1 MAVHTPL
8 RGLRCFCVAAE
19 CLSFKEAANQLYL
32 TPSAVSHQIKQL
44 EESLGFSLFERQ
56 TRAVLLTAE
65 GRRFYQAIHPVLST
79 LSTTVAEFCQSK
91 KEQVV
96 SITLPEFFASEF
108 FVPRLVGWSTQHPQV
123 NLRLETVKSR
133 QDASRHTDLQI
144 VLASSKPTDKTAYQL
159 FAISYVPACSPE
171 LFQRLQGEPADLPLL
186 ETVPLIV
193 HQARPWC
200 WHQWADQA
208 GYDDFRPRQ
217 IIQLDSMFSVAR
229 AAQQGLGIALI
240 PLPISQSWFD
250 SGTLVRLFD
259 EELHTRDHYYLVQ
272 HEQHQQKPEIQL
284 LIDWILAGFAKCN
297 NSGTDE

>member
-19 CLSFKEAANQLYL
+19 CLSFKETASQLYL

-44 EESLGFSLFERQ
+44 EENLGFSLFERQ
-56 TRAVLLTAE
+56 TRAVVLTAE
-65 GRRFYQAIHPVLST
+65 GRRFYQAIQPVLQS
-79 LSTTVAEFCQSK
+79 LSATVAEFCQTK
-91 KEQVV
+91 REQVV

-108 FVPRLVGWSTQHPQV
+108 FVPRLVGWSSQHPQV

-133 QDASRHTDLQI
+133 QESSRHTDLQI
-144 VLASSKPTDKTAYQL
+144 VLASSKPTDKTSYQL
-159 FAISYVPACSPE
+159 FPISYVPACSPE
-171 LFQRLQGEPADLPLL
+171 WYQRLQGEPGELPSL

-229 AAQQGLGIALI
+229 AAQQGLGVALI
-240 PLPISQSWFD
+240 PLPISQAWFD
-250 SGTLVRLFD
+250 SGSLVRLFED
-259 EELHTRDHYYLVQ
+259 ELHTRDHYYLVQ
-272 HEQHQQKPEIQL
+272 HEDSLHKPEIQL
-284 LIDWILAGFAKCN
+284 LIDWVLAGFAKTN
-297 NSGTDE
+297 V

>member
-19 CLSFKEAANQLYL
+19 CLSFKDTARQLYL

-44 EESLGFSLFERQ
+44 EEQLGFSLFERQ
-56 TRAVLLTAE
+56 TRAVVLSRQ
-65 GRRFYQAIHPVLST
+65 GQQFYQSIKPLLQGIEST
-79 LSTTVAEFCQSK
+79 VQQFCQQQR
-91 KEQVV
+91 EQKV

-108 FVPRLVGWSTQHPQV
+108 FVPRLVGWSSQHPQV

-133 QDASRHTDLQI
+133 QESSRHTDLQI
-144 VLASSKPTDKTAYQL
+144 VLASSKPTDKTSYQL
-159 FAISYVPACSPE
+159 FPISYVPACSPDWY
-171 LFQRLQGEPADLPLL
+171 QRLQGEPGELPSL

-229 AAQQGLGIALI
+229 AAQQGLGVALI
-240 PLPISQSWFD
+240 PLPISQAWFD
-250 SGTLVRLFD
+250 SGSLVRLFD

-272 HEQHQQKPEIQL
+272 HEDNLQKPEIQL
-284 LIDWILAGFAKCN
+284 LIDWVLAGFAKTN
-297 NSGTDE
+297 V

>member
-19 CLSFKEAANQLYL
+19 CLSFKETASQLYL

-65 GRRFYQAIHPVLST
+65 GRRFYQAIHPVLQS
-79 LSTTVAEFCQSK
+79 LSATVAEFCQSK
-91 KEQVV
+91 REQVV

-108 FVPRLVGWSTQHPQV
+108 FVPRLVGWSSQHPQV

-133 QDASRHTDLQI
+133 QEVSRHTDLQI
-144 VLASSKPTDKTAYQL
+144 VLASSKPTDKTSYQL
-159 FAISYVPACSPE
+159 FPISYVPACSPE
-171 LFQRLQGEPADLPLL
+171 WYQRLQGEPGELPSL

-229 AAQQGLGIALI
+229 AAQQGLGVALI
-240 PLPISQSWFD
+240 PLPISQAWFE
-250 SGTLVRLFD
+250 SGSLVRLFE

-272 HEQHQQKPEIQL
+272 HDDSQNKPEIQL
-284 LIDWILAGFAKCN
+284 LIDWVLTRFATSAG
-297 NSGTDE
+297 

>member
-19 CLSFKEAANQLYL
+19 CLSFKETASQLYL

-44 EESLGFSLFERQ
+44 EENLGFSLFERQ
-56 TRAVLLTAE
+56 TRAVVLTAE
-65 GRRFYQAIHPVLST
+65 GRRFYQAIHPVLQS
-79 LSTTVAEFCQSK
+79 LSATVAEFCQTK
-91 KEQVV
+91 REQVV

-108 FVPRLVGWSTQHPQV
+108 FVPRLVGWSSQHPQV

-133 QDASRHTDLQI
+133 QETSRHTDLQI
-144 VLASSKPTDKTAYQL
+144 VLASSKPTDKTSYQL
-159 FAISYVPACSPE
+159 FPISYVPACSPDWY
-171 LFQRLQGEPADLPLL
+171 QRLQGEPGELPSL

-229 AAQQGLGIALI
+229 AAQQGLGVALI
-240 PLPISQSWFD
+240 PLPISQAWFD
-250 SGTLVRLFD
+250 SGSLVRLFD

-272 HEQHQQKPEIQL
+272 HEDNQQKPEIQL
-284 LIDWILAGFAKCN
+284 LIDWVLAGFAKTN
-297 NSGTDE
+297 L

>member
-1 MAVHTPL
+1 MPIHTPL

-19 CLSFKEAANQLYL
+19 CLSFKETASQLYL

-56 TRAVLLTAE
+56 TRAVVLTSE
-65 GRRFYQAIHPVLST
+65 GRRFYQSIQPLMQGLAST
-79 LSTTVAEFCQSK
+79 ISEFCQTK
-91 KEQVV
+91 REQVV

-108 FVPRLVGWSTQHPQV
+108 FVPRLVGWSAQHPAI

-133 QDASRHTDLQI
+133 QESSRHTDLQI
-144 VLASSKPTDKTAYQL
+144 VLASSKPTDKPSHQL
-159 FAISYVPACSPE
+159 FPISYVPACSQDWY
-171 LFQRLQGEPADLPLL
+171 QRLQATDGGLPAL

-208 GYDDFRPRQ
+208 GYDDFRPKQ

-229 AAQQGLGIALI
+229 AAQQGLGVALI
-240 PLPISQSWFD
+240 PLPISQAWFD
-250 SGTLVRLFD
+250 NGSLVRLFED
-259 EELHTRDHYYLVQ
+259 ELHTRDHYYLVQ
-272 HEQHQQKPEIQL
+272 HEADDSRPEIQL
-284 LIDWILAGFAKCN
+284 LTNWVLEKFR
-297 NSGTDE
+297 

>member
-19 CLSFKEAANQLYL
+19 CLSFKETASQLYL

-44 EESLGFSLFERQ
+44 EENLGFSLFERQ
-56 TRAVLLTAE
+56 TRAVMLTAE
-65 GRRFYQAIHPVLST
+65 GRRFYQAIQPVLQS
-79 LSTTVAEFCQSK
+79 LSATVAEFCQTK
-91 KEQVV
+91 REQVV

-108 FVPRLVGWSTQHPQV
+108 FVPKLVGWSSQHPQV

-133 QDASRHTDLQI
+133 QETSRHTDLQI
-144 VLASSKPTDKTAYQL
+144 VLASSRPTDKTSYQL
-159 FAISYVPACSPE
+159 FPISYVPACSPDWY
-171 LFQRLQGEPADLPLL
+171 QRLQGEPGELPSL

-229 AAQQGLGIALI
+229 AAQQGLGVALI
-240 PLPISQSWFD
+240 PLPISQAWFD
-250 SGTLVRLFD
+250 SGSLVRLFD

-272 HEQHQQKPEIQL
+272 HEDSQLKPEIQL
-284 LIDWILAGFAKCN
+284 LIDWVLAGFAKTN
-297 NSGTDE
+297 G

>member
-19 CLSFKEAANQLYL
+19 CLSFKETASQLYL

-56 TRAVLLTAE
+56 TRAVILTAE
-65 GRRFYQAIHPVLST
+65 GRRFYQAIHPVLHT
-79 LSTTVAEFCQSK
+79 LSATVAEFCQSK
-91 KEQVV
+91 REQVV

-108 FVPRLVGWSTQHPQV
+108 FVPRLVGWSTQYPQV

-133 QDASRHTDLQI
+133 QDPSRHTDLQI

>member
-1 MAVHTPL
+1 MPVHTPL

-19 CLSFKEAANQLYL
+19 CLSFKETASQLYL

-44 EESLGFSLFERQ
+44 EESLGMSLFERQ
-56 TRAVLLTAE
+56 TRAVILTAE
-65 GRRFYQAIHPVLST
+65 GRRFYQAINPLMQGLSA
-79 LSTTVAEFCQSK
+79 TVAEFCQTK
-91 KEQVV
+91 REQVV

-108 FVPRLVGWSTQHPQV
+108 FVPRLVGWSAQHPAI

-133 QDASRHTDLQI
+133 QEVTKHTDLQI
-144 VLASSKPTDKTAYQL
+144 ILASSKPTDKKAHQL
-159 FAISYVPACSPE
+159 FPISYVPACSADWY
-171 LFQRLQGEPADLPLL
+171 QRLMVDPLELPAL

-208 GYDDFRPRQ
+208 GYEDFRPKQ

-229 AAQQGLGIALI
+229 AAQQGLGVALI
-240 PLPISQSWFD
+240 PLPISQAWFD
-250 SGTLVRLFD
+250 SGSLVRLFA

-272 HEQHQQKPEIQL
+272 HDSSEGRPEIQL
-284 LIDWILAGFAKCN
+284 LIDWVLARFCAHNHG
-297 NSGTDE
+297 

>member
-19 CLSFKEAANQLYL
+19 CLSFKETASQLYL

-44 EESLGFSLFERQ
+44 EENLGFSLFERQ
-56 TRAVLLTAE
+56 TRAVVLTAE
-65 GRRFYQAIHPVLST
+65 GRRFYQAIQPVLQS
-79 LSTTVAEFCQSK
+79 LSATVAEFCQTK
-91 KEQVV
+91 REQVV

-108 FVPRLVGWSTQHPQV
+108 FVPRLVGWSSQHPQV

-133 QDASRHTDLQI
+133 QESSRHTDLQI
-144 VLASSKPTDKTAYQL
+144 VLASSKPTDKTSYQL
-159 FAISYVPACSPE
+159 FPISYVPACSPE
-171 LFQRLQGEPADLPLL
+171 WYQRLQGEPGELPSL

-229 AAQQGLGIALI
+229 AAQQGLGVALI
-240 PLPISQSWFD
+240 PLPISQAWFD
-250 SGTLVRLFD
+250 SGSLVRLFD
-259 EELHTRDHYYLVQ
+259 EELYTRDHYYLVQ
-272 HEQHQQKPEIQL
+272 HEDNLQKPEIQL
-284 LIDWILAGFAKCN
+284 LIDWVLAGFAKTN
-297 NSGTDE
+297 V

>member
-19 CLSFKEAANQLYL
+19 CLSFKETASQLYL

-44 EESLGFSLFERQ
+44 EENLGFSLFERQ
-56 TRAVLLTAE
+56 TRAVVLTAE
-65 GRRFYQAIHPVLST
+65 GRRFYQAIHPVLQS
-79 LSTTVAEFCQSK
+79 LSATVAEFCQTK
-91 KEQVV
+91 REQVV

-108 FVPRLVGWSTQHPQV
+108 FVPRLVGWSSQHPQV

-133 QDASRHTDLQI
+133 QETSRHTDLQI
-144 VLASSKPTDKTAYQL
+144 VLASSKPTDKTSFQL
-159 FAISYVPACSPE
+159 FPISYVPACSPDWY
-171 LFQRLQGEPADLPLL
+171 QRLQGEPGELPSL

-217 IIQLDSMFSVAR
+217 IMQLDSMFSVAR
-229 AAQQGLGIALI
+229 AAQQGLGVALI
-240 PLPISQSWFD
+240 PLPISQAWFD
-250 SGTLVRLFD
+250 SGSLVRLFD
-259 EELHTRDHYYLVQ
+259 EELQTRDHYYLVQ
-272 HEQHQQKPEIQL
+272 HEDNQQKPEIQL
-284 LIDWILAGFAKCN
+284 LIDWVLAGFAKTN
-297 NSGTDE
+297 L

>member
-19 CLSFKEAANQLYL
+19 CLSFKETASQLYL

-44 EESLGFSLFERQ
+44 EENLGFSLFERQ

-65 GRRFYQAIHPVLST
+65 GRRFYQAIQPVLQS
-79 LSTTVAEFCQSK
+79 LSATVAEFCQTK
-91 KEQVV
+91 REQVV

-108 FVPRLVGWSTQHPQV
+108 FVPRLVGWSSQHPQV

-133 QDASRHTDLQI
+133 QETSRHTDLQI
-144 VLASSKPTDKTAYQL
+144 VLASSKPTDKTSYQL
-159 FAISYVPACSPE
+159 FPISYVPACSPDWY
-171 LFQRLQGEPADLPLL
+171 QRLQGEPGELPSL

-229 AAQQGLGIALI
+229 AAQQGLGVALI
-240 PLPISQSWFD
+240 PLPISQAWFD
-250 SGTLVRLFD
+250 SGSLVRLFD

-272 HEQHQQKPEIQL
+272 HEDSLLKPEIQL
-284 LIDWILAGFAKCN
+284 LIDWVLAGFAKTN
-297 NSGTDE
+297 G